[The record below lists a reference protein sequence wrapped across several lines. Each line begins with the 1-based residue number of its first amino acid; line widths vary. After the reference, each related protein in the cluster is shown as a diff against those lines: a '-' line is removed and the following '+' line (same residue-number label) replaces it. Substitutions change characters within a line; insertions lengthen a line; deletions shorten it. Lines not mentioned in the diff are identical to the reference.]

1 MNQYAVH
8 LSKIAFVKKSRFPL
22 LFHILGNMLGL
33 GELSHHSFVPGDFW
47 LSALP
52 VAWRRRYQQNIC
64 LHSWPTPCAAPA
76 VTERLVLY
84 KLEKLDSCTVSFL
97 SLLAKS
103 TTLTTLVAWLSRWNC
118 WSTIVIVIVQLFI
131 FPRWWILPT
140 LVITRLS
147 F

>member
-64 LHSWPTPCAAPA
+64 LHSWLTPCAAPA

-84 KLEKLDSCTVSFL
+84 KLGKLDSCTVYFL
-97 SLLAKS
+97 SLHAKS

-131 FPRWWILPT
+131 FPTWWILLT
-140 LVITRLS
+140 LVITRIS